1 MNYQIKETENKK
13 YIELM
18 SAANPLSTENDAL
31 DLIALC
37 WEHETNYIVIHQEA
51 LSESF
56 FDLKTKAAG
65 NIIQKFVNYGI
76 KAAVVIPQETVQN
89 ERFKEMA
96 LEINKGNHFR
106 MYESKEEAEK
116 WLLKQN

>member
-1 MNYQIKETENKK
+1 MNYQIKEIENKK
-13 YIELM
+13 YIELI
-18 SAANPLSTENDAL
+18 SADTPLSTENDAL
-31 DLIALC
+31 DIIALC
-37 WEHETNYIVIHQEA
+37 WEHETNYVLIHKDV

-56 FDLKTKAAG
+56 FDLKTKTAG

-76 KAAVVIPQETVQN
+76 KAAAIIPQETIQN

-106 MYESKEEAEK
+106 MYDSKEEAEN
-116 WLLKQN
+116 WLLK

>member
-1 MNYQIKETENKK
+1 MNYLIKEIENKK
-13 YIELM
+13 YIELI
-18 SAANPLSTENDAL
+18 SAATPLSTENDVL

-37 WEHETNYIVIHQEA
+37 WEHETHYIVIHHAA

-65 NIIQKFVNYGI
+65 NIIQKLINYGI
-76 KAAVVIPQETVQN
+76 KATAIIPQEAIQN
-89 ERFKEMA
+89 KRFKEMA

-106 MYESKEEAEK
+106 MYESTEEAEK
-116 WLLKQN
+116 WLLK

>member
-1 MNYQIKETENKK
+1 MNYQIIETENKK
-13 YIELM
+13 YIELI
-18 SAANPLSTENDAL
+18 SAATPLSTENDAL

-37 WEHETNYIVIHQEA
+37 WEHDTHYIIIHQDA

-65 NIIQKFVNYGI
+65 SIIQKFVNYGI
-76 KAAVVIPQETVQN
+76 KAAAIIPQEASQN

-106 MYESKEEAEK
+106 MYDSKEEAEK
-116 WLLKQN
+116 WLLK